1 MALTLADWEAP
12 MLPQRI
18 KGLITNYL
26 ASRGLYITPS
36 LQRSSD
42 QWGDID
48 KALIRHPFRNFVDV
62 GANVGQSI
70 ESMLQFRPDARI
82 WAIEPNAAV
91 CAQLS
96 AKYQGNPHVDC
107 SNLALGAGAGQGT
120 LNVTRTSSTSY
131 LERGLQPVAKDEIV
145 AQQPVAV
152 QTLDAF
158 CREKGIESI
167 DYLKIDAE
175 GSDLDVL
182 RGAEGLLSSGAIYIV
197 ECECG
202 MHPGNKVHVPVETI
216 KAYLEARN
224 YRVFGIYEQSSEW
237 LERKPYLRRVN
248 ALFLLDAA

>member
-1 MALTLADWEAP
+1 
-12 MLPQRI
+12 MLPQWVRS
-18 KGLITNYL
+18 LISNCL
-26 ASRGLYITPS
+26 SSRGLYITPS

-48 KALIRHPFRNFVDV
+48 KALSSHSFRNFIDV

-70 ESMLQFRPDARI
+70 ESMLEFRPDARV

-91 CAQLS
+91 YEQLS
-96 AKYQGNPHVDC
+96 AKFQADPRVDC
-107 SNLALGAGAGQGT
+107 SNLALGAEEGRGT

-131 LERGLQPVAKDEIV
+131 IERGSQLIGLNEIV

-152 QTLDAF
+152 QTLDSF
-158 CREKGIESI
+158 CQLKGIEQI

-182 RGAEGLLSSGAIYIV
+182 RGAEQLLTDGAIFIV

-202 MHPGNKVHVPVETI
+202 MHPGNKVHVPFEAI
-216 KAYLEARN
+216 KAHLEARN

-237 LERKPYLRRVN
+237 LERKPFLRRVN
-248 ALFLLDAA
+248 VLFLLSK